1 MAIRHLVEQRRSLA
15 ALLKAAVLPHDRGG
29 GGQRVPGPVYTEES
43 PPPPPWLI
51 DDYVRLVGG
60 DVSAYR
66 GRVPHHLFPQWAFP
80 TLAAA
85 LQGSGHALV
94 KVVNA
99 GCEMTIQGD
108 IDRARPIQIK
118 TQLVSVEDKG
128 RRMLLRTRIATGNPE
143 QPEALVAHVATLVP
157 SPNGGS
163 AQKRPKTVPTV
174 PREATEIAS
183 FRLLRSSARQ
193 FAHLTGDYN
202 PIHWSRSYARLM
214 GFRGTILH
222 GFGSLAWSF
231 EGLVRGRL
239 SGRVDRIRQ
248 FDARFTRPLVLPATV
263 GLFLGPGDRV
273 ALGISA
279 GAAAYLEGS
288 YRE

>member
-1 MAIRHLVEQRRSLA
+1 MAICHLIEQRRSLA
-15 ALLKAAVLPHDRGG
+15 ALVKAVVVPHAGSEVSR
-29 GGQRVPGPVYTEES
+29 RVPGPVYSEES
-43 PPPPPWLI
+43 APPPSWLI

-60 DVSAYR
+60 DVSSYR

-99 GCEMTIQGD
+99 GCDMTMQGD
-108 IDRARPIQIK
+108 IDRERPIQIK
-118 TQLVSVEDKG
+118 SQLVSMEDKG
-128 RRMLLRTRIATGNPE
+128 RRTLLRTRVATGNPD

-157 SPNGGS
+157 RAGSGG
-163 AQKRPKTVPTV
+163 AQTRPKTVPTV
-174 PREATEIAS
+174 PYGATEVAS
-183 FRLLRSSARQ
+183 FRLSRCSARR
-193 FAHLTGDYN
+193 FADLTGDYN
-202 PIHWSRSYARLM
+202 PIHWLPAYARLM

-239 SGRVDRIRQ
+239 SGRVDRIRH
-248 FDARFTRPLVLPATV
+248 FEARFTRPLVLPATV
-263 GLFLGPGDRV
+263 GLFLGPDHHI
-273 ALGISA
+273 ALGTTA